1 MVTPF
6 RSHKSCTFNFNYI
19 VKILALKIMCTV
31 LITSF
36 KISLLAPLSRMV
48 HALGFLHSVT
58 KQKYLTTKNIEHSL
72 PTRVRA
78 MQLTKP
84 TLTHLQTSLFQT
96 IQLVF
101 PHLLPSVLQFCSQLL
116 LHRHVRYDCYQS
128 S

>member
-1 MVTPF
+1 MIYLHYNFFQVMVIPF

-58 KQKYLTTKNIEHSL
+58 KQKYLTTKNIEH
-72 PTRVRA
+72 
-78 MQLTKP
+78 
-84 TLTHLQTSLFQT
+84 
-96 IQLVF
+96 
-101 PHLLPSVLQFCSQLL
+101 
-116 LHRHVRYDCYQS
+116 
-128 S
+128 